1 MKLPEILKK
10 FGTPLSQLP
19 NSNGSTPMSKG
30 KVILLIAV
38 TGLAIYGGVTL
49 YNKIKEHNDKKKQ

>member
-1 MKLPEILKK
+1 MTYPEIIKR

-19 NSNGSTPMSKG
+19 NSNGTKTMSTG

-49 YNKIKEHNDKKKQ
+49 YNKIKEQNDKKKK